1 MLERGED
8 RNAVDGGDF
17 VEFYVA
23 GTAVKGQYH
32 CAECGYGVTVHEQL
46 PTCPMCAGTS
56 WEQAAWSPLSRALEL
71 Q

>member
-1 MLERGED
+1 MLERGEA
-8 RNAVDGGDF
+8 RTAADGGDF
-17 VEFYVA
+17 VEFYAA

-32 CAECGYGVTVHEQL
+32 CAQCGYGVTVHEHL

>member
-1 MLERGED
+1 MANRGATREP
-8 RNAVDGGDF
+8 VGEGDF
-17 VEFYVA
+17 VEFFVA

-32 CAECGYGVTVHEQL
+32 CAECGYGVTVHEEL

-56 WEQAAWSPLSRALEL
+56 WEQAAWSPFSRALEL